1 MKDTP
6 MGRPGNV
13 NEFSKFVETVIE
25 NTYLN
30 GVHLRI
36 DGAIKMSFM

>member
-1 MKDTP
+1 

-13 NEFSKFVETVIE
+13 NEFSKFVETVIQ

-36 DGAIKMSFM
+36 DGAIKMSNM